1 MASDGSIK
9 ITTELDSKAAEKALS
24 KFSSVAKTGL
34 KGVTVAVGAVST
46 ALTGAAGYAINTGI
60 DFESA
65 FAGGSGDL
73 ERFNQIYGDRIFN
86 ISVFSITTGRTV
98 GAVIQ
103 DVTQSELHREKVAE
117 KAREVIRKNV
127 TTVQKIAQYL
137 GEHMAETE
145 IILREVAGSY
155 SEIKDKK
162 DGDGK

>member
-1 MASDGSIK
+1 M
-9 ITTELDSKAAEKALS
+9 
-24 KFSSVAKTGL
+24 
-34 KGVTVAVGAVST
+34 
-46 ALTGAAGYAINTGI
+46 
-60 DFESA
+60 
-65 FAGGSGDL
+65 
-73 ERFNQIYGDRIFN
+73 
-86 ISVFSITTGRTV
+86 
-98 GAVIQ
+98 
-103 DVTQSELHREKVAE
+103 TQSELHREKVAE